1 MSIYT
6 IFTPLYSIFQHGYT
20 ALHIASF
27 GNKRACIRLLI
38 SRGADSN
45 IKDNKGKTALEV
57 AGEYSYRPPE
67 EEKEETRAVIRQALA
82 ERSASPSAFAAT
94 VAAEMV
100 IVFVRNALDFACEK
114 GDLSAV
120 QGILAKYPK
129 GHAPLLNYLDE
140 VRTMGIDIYRERD
153 EGM

>member
-6 IFTPLYSIFQHGYT
+6 IFTPLYSIFQDGWT
-20 ALHIASF
+20 ALHYASRW
-27 GNKRACIRLLI
+27 NKQCIRLII
-38 SRGADSN
+38 SRGADSE
-45 IKDNKGKTALEV
+45 IKDDEDKTALDV
-57 AGEYSYRPPE
+57 AGEYDSE
-67 EEKEETRAVIRQALA
+67 EETEETRAVIRQALA

-100 IVFVRNALDFACEK
+100 VVFDRNALDEACRI

-129 GHAPLLNYLDE
+129 GHAPLLNDLND
-140 VRTMGIDIYRERD
+140 VRTMEIDIDRYRDGEE
-153 EGM
+153 EGK

>member
-6 IFTPLYSIFQHGYT
+6 IFTPLYSIFQYGYT
-20 ALHIASF
+20 ALHYTSLF
-27 GNKRACIRLLI
+27 NKHACIRLII
-38 SRGADSN
+38 SRGADSE
-45 IKDNKGKTALEV
+45 IKDNEGKTALET
-57 AGEYSYRPPE
+57 AYRSGSKKE
-67 EEKEETRAVIRQALA
+67 MEETRAVIRQALA

-100 IVFVRNALDFACEK
+100 FVFVRNALDFACSK

-129 GHAPLLNYLDE
+129 GHAPLLNDLDE
-140 VRTMGIDIYRERD
+140 VRTMGIDIDR
-153 EGM
+153 